1 MGQPTEIIWQAFD
14 MSSTLFGG
22 LLLLK
27 AHQVQLWNSNQV
39 LPHIKNHVF
48 DMIKVAYDES
58 QDEEPLNTNG
68 KW

>member
-1 MGQPTEIIWQAFD
+1 

-27 AHQVQLWNSNQV
+27 AHQVQLRNSIQV
-39 LPHIKNHVF
+39 FPYIKNHSF
-48 DMIKVAYDES
+48 DMIKVTYDES
-58 QDEEPLNTNG
+58 LDEKPLNTNG

>member
-1 MGQPTEIIWQAFD
+1 

-27 AHQVQLWNSNQV
+27 AHQVQFWNSNQV
-39 LPHIKNHVF
+39 LPYIKSHAF
-48 DMIKVAYDES
+48 DMIKVTYDES
-58 QDEEPLNTNG
+58 YDEEPLNTNG